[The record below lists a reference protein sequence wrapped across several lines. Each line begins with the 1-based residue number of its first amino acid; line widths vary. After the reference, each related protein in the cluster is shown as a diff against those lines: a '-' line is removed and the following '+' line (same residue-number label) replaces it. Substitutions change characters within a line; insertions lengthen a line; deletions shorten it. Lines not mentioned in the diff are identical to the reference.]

1 MKGSEMLNKVPLIA
15 ISVTDLVHCMQ
26 IKEFISYMLQVS
38 LIFCDLI
45 LLQTKST
52 REEDSIAINVEQY
65 LFY

>member
-1 MKGSEMLNKVPLIA
+1 MLNKVPLIA

-26 IKEFISYMLQVS
+26 IKKFISYMLQVS

-45 LLQTKST
+45 MLQTKST